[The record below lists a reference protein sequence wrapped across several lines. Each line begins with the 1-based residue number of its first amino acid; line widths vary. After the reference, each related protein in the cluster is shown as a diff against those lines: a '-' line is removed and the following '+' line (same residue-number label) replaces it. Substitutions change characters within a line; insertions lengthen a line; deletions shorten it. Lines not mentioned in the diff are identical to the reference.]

1 LSDEVHILLIDPE
14 TEMCDV
20 IASCLQAEGIV
31 CTHTDTLASVWP
43 ILENTQIHTIISE
56 MRLPDGSGLE
66 IFKGLNDRKLDIPV
80 IFLTAY
86 GGVDWAKDA
95 IRNGAFEYYDKPV
108 DLQELTKIVR
118 KATRSVSDYAGP
130 ERRQFA
136 KLSVTGRDPGARDEL
151 TGLASHRLVLEK
163 LPDLHA
169 ECCKQ
174 GIPITLCLIDI
185 DNFRQFNSRQ
195 GLNIGDLLLIEV
207 GRRLRRIVRTN
218 DIVGRY
224 GGDEFLLVLPG
235 ANRKAAEG
243 LAQRIKQNFEQ
254 EEWQMVD
261 AQINPP
267 LCIGII
273 EIDRDET
280 ADTLEFLDRAIEAV
294 YHAKLKG
301 PGSVVTWSPQ
311 LARETSFQVDLNEP
325 NDNNPSP
332 DVESINIMM
341 WRFRELN
348 RRLANVTSESL
359 RLLVAA
365 VEARDP
371 YTKHH
376 SVRVASYARYLAME
390 LGLPDRQVRII
401 HSAGLLHDIGKIGI
415 PDAILTKPSRLT
427 EQETE
432 LIRQHPNIG
441 VNILEQARFF
451 VAELPLVKHHHEWY
465 NGKGYPDG
473 IAGQDIPLGAR
484 IIQIADATE
493 AMLARR
499 SYKKPYELEQTIRQI
514 RDGAGRQFEP
524 MLTDIA
530 IRLMRDGVLERLWKN
545 ATGSKDDELAFSEN
559 KKT

>member
-1 LSDEVHILLIDPE
+1 
-14 TEMCDV
+14 
-20 IASCLQAEGIV
+20 
-31 CTHTDTLASVWP
+31 
-43 ILENTQIHTIISE
+43 
-56 MRLPDGSGLE
+56 
-66 IFKGLNDRKLDIPV
+66 
-80 IFLTAY
+80 
-86 GGVDWAKDA
+86 
-95 IRNGAFEYYDKPV
+95 
-108 DLQELTKIVR
+108 
-118 KATRSVSDYAGP
+118 
-130 ERRQFA
+130 
-136 KLSVTGRDPGARDEL
+136 
-151 TGLASHRLVLEK
+151 
-163 LPDLHA
+163 
-169 ECCKQ
+169 
-174 GIPITLCLIDI
+174 
-185 DNFRQFNSRQ
+185 
-195 GLNIGDLLLIEV
+195 
-207 GRRLRRIVRTN
+207 
-218 DIVGRY
+218 
-224 GGDEFLLVLPG
+224 
-235 ANRKAAEG
+235 
-243 LAQRIKQNFEQ
+243 
-254 EEWQMVD
+254 
-261 AQINPP
+261 
-267 LCIGII
+267 
-273 EIDRDET
+273 
-280 ADTLEFLDRAIEAV
+280 
-294 YHAKLKG
+294 
-301 PGSVVTWSPQ
+301 
-311 LARETSFQVDLNEP
+311 
-325 NDNNPSP
+325 
-332 DVESINIMM
+332 MM